1 MTNCCIQKIPLSCSF
16 VQYNCVLFMLHCKSV
31 HKLCTESNVEARS
44 RDDMNARS
52 QTLNEKKTLL
62 YAERASGFFLP
73 RDNVRVTFKE
83 ISPVCATW
91 LVCMK
96 NCSWPFGNCV
106 RIIWTRFFLHQTK
119 TRGYQN
125 RNSNVTEKI

>member
-1 MTNCCIQKIPLSCSF
+1 MTNCCIQKIRLSCSF

-44 RDDMNARS
+44 RNNMNARS

-73 RDNVRVTFKE
+73 RDNCTGDVQRNFASLCDMTRVYEKLLLAFWQLRSDNLNSLF
-83 ISPVCATW
+83 SPPNEDTW
-91 LVCMK
+91 LSK
-96 NCSWPFGNCV
+96 
-106 RIIWTRFFLHQTK
+106 Q
-119 TRGYQN
+119 
-125 RNSNVTEKI
+125 E